1 MSVSSV
7 ISLDMIAVPA
17 IASFPRASSLVTESF
32 QSSIFC
38 SISGGAFGVV
48 SVSTVTLTRLIVDP
62 EPAGSVVIRPTAT
75 ISPSRFFGII
85 EYSSL
90 PVSSYCV
97 FAGSASSISPLL

>member
-17 IASFPRASSLVTESF
+17 IASFPRASLLVTESF
-32 QSSIFC
+32 QSSISF

-48 SVSTVTLTRLIVDP
+48 SVSTVTLTRLIADS
-62 EPAGSVVIRPTAT
+62 EPALSVVIRPTAS
-75 ISPSRFFGII
+75 ISPSPVGLI

-97 FAGSASSISPLL
+97 FAGSASSCPLL